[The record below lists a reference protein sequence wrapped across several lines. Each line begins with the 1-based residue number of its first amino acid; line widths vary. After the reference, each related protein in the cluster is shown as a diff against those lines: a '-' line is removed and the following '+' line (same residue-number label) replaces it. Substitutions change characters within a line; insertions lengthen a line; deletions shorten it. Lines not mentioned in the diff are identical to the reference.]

1 MQIHAM
7 MRSHSGQCRAL
18 VKTCSESP
26 TRVLVFLETNHE
38 LEGEDIKNYV
48 GWEALL

>member
-1 MQIHAM
+1 MQYAI
-7 MRSHSGQCRAL
+7 SFNDEKSQRAF

-38 LEGEDIKNYV
+38 LEGKDIGKYV

>member
-1 MQIHAM
+1 MQYAY
-7 MRSHSGQCRAL
+7 SCNDEKSQRAL

-38 LEGEDIKNYV
+38 LEGKDIEKYV